1 MHIPGPGRTP
11 FVGVAHHSM
20 IMVRV
25 FIALE
30 LPQEMQDT
38 IAEAQ
43 ETLRG
48 TRARLTFV
56 SPRLIHITLKF
67 LGEVEE
73 RQIPDIVSA
82 MRSVKFSPYDI
93 TIRSIRGNNRS
104 RPRVIW
110 GVAEDEGRSA
120 ALAGLLE
127 DALEPLGF
135 EREDRPFTPHATLAR
150 VREFHP
156 ALSERMQGLS
166 EFPCGCCTITSM
178 KLKKS
183 VLTPE
188 GPVYTDIAE
197 APF

>member
-1 MHIPGPGRTP
+1 
-11 FVGVAHHSM
+11 M

-25 FIALE
+25 FVALE
-30 LPQEMQDT
+30 LPQEMQD
-38 IAEAQ
+38 AVAKAQ

-56 SPRLIHITLKF
+56 DPRLIHITLKF

-73 RQIPDIVSA
+73 RRIPEVVSA
-82 MRSVKFSPYDI
+82 MKSVKFSPFDI
-93 TIRSIRGNNRS
+93 TIRSIRGNNRN
-104 RPRVIW
+104 RPRVVW

-120 ALAGLLE
+120 ALSALLE

-156 ALSERMQGLS
+156 ALTEKLQALE
-166 EFPCGCCTITSM
+166 EFPCGCCTIRGM

-183 VLTPE
+183 VLTPN
-188 GPVYTDIAE
+188 GPIYSDIAE
-197 APF
+197 AGF